1 MDKFN
6 QIVAAVEM
14 IALRITLL
22 ILLLLALWKI
32 LHG

>member
-14 IALRITLL
+14 VALRITLL
-22 ILLLLALWKI
+22 ILLLLALWKV
-32 LHG
+32 LQN